1 MNNIKNQNLQ
11 ENFLE
16 LCVISVKSEQIG
28 QIGANLVKL
37 SQNRK
42 GAGFILAGGAL
53 WAISRSILLR
63 FENPFVKWAQIGYA
77 KY

>member
-11 ENFLE
+11 DNFLE

-28 QIGANLVKL
+28 QIGENLVKL

-42 GAGFILAGGAL
+42 FCKTILD
-53 WAISRSILLR
+53 ICNSCI
-63 FENPFVKWAQIGYA
+63 
-77 KY
+77 